1 MNNKSGTAISSK
13 KAMGGWAFLPF
24 LILIG
29 IVIAKILVNAATGT
43 PQTGNSFPITAVVLI
58 ATVASFFIGSRG
70 DKVSNRV
77 DAFSKG
83 AANPTTLMMVVI
95 FLLAGVFTSVSQS
108 MGGIESLSNFLL
120 QFIPKNMIYAGLLF
134 VTSIVSFSI
143 GTSVGT
149 VTAMVPIAVG
159 LANQAGLDVVIAVSA
174 VVGGASLGDNLSFVS
189 DTTIAATRGLGCEM
203 KDKFKFNIM
212 LVIPA
217 LIIALIIY
225 GVLGTSAAGGAAP
238 EIGSYNIIK
247 MLPYFYIIVVAIAGM
262 NIMTVLTTGII
273 FSTLIGF
280 CFGDFTVMSFMSAVG
295 AGMTKMSNTI
305 FISLLFQGMM
315 GVVAYNG
322 GIDWLINK
330 LTSNIKTAK
339 GAQYSV
345 AALAFLLGAL
355 IRSTSAI
362 IVAAPLAKTI
372 TEPYKVDARRTA
384 SLLDIFATMQN
395 GVVFWAGLTVDA
407 SSLADGVDPVSLVRF
422 AIYPICIAVIT
433 LLSIQFNLFQR
444 KGKTVS

>member
-1 MNNKSGTAISSK
+1 MSDKTGTALAQEK
-13 KAMGGWAFLPF
+13 RYLGGWAFIPF

-29 IVIAKILVNAATGT
+29 IVIAKIIVNAATGT
-43 PQTGNSFPITAVVLI
+43 PQTGNSFPITAVTLI
-58 ATVASFFIGSRG
+58 AVVASFFIGKRC

-95 FLLAGVFTSVSQS
+95 FMLAGVFTSVSQD
-108 MGGIESLSNFLL
+108 MGGIESLSNCLL
-120 QFIPKNMIYAGLLF
+120 QFIPKNMIYAGLLL
-134 VTSIVSFSI
+134 VTSVVSFAI

-159 LANQAGLDVVIAVSA
+159 LANQAGLDVVLAVSA

-189 DTTIAATRGLGCEM
+189 DTTIAATRGVGCEM
-203 KDKFKFNIM
+203 KDKFKFNVR

-225 GVLGTSAAGGAAP
+225 SVLGASSAGASP
-238 EIGSYNIIK
+238 EIGSYNVIK
-247 MLPYFYIIVVAIAGM
+247 MLPYFYIIVAAITGM
-262 NIMTVLTTGII
+262 NIMVVLTTGIL
-273 FSTLIGF
+273 FSTIIGF
-280 CFGDFTVMSFMSAVG
+280 CFGDFTIMSFMTAVG
-295 AGMTKMSNTI
+295 NGMTKMSSTI
-305 FISLLFQGMM
+305 FISILFQGLM

-322 GIDWLINK
+322 GVEWLIGK

-372 TEPYKVDARRTA
+372 TEPYKVDPRRTA

-407 SSLADGVDPVSLVRF
+407 ASLAEGVDSVGLVRY

-433 LLSIQFNLFQR
+433 LLSIQFDFF
-444 KGKTVS
+444 GKKRAK